1 MKTGFWNKGMEAVT
15 HPVYECGAV
24 GPAAA
29 ARLLEASRTD
39 RARHLKNSHVDKKAQ
54 IKNRLVSSTHAVD
67 TINTNCLA
75 HFG

>member
-1 MKTGFWNKGMEAVT
+1 MEAVT

-24 GPAAA
+24 GPAA
-29 ARLLEASRTD
+29 RLLEASRTD
-39 RARHLKNSHVDKKAQ
+39 RAQHLKNSHVDKKAQ